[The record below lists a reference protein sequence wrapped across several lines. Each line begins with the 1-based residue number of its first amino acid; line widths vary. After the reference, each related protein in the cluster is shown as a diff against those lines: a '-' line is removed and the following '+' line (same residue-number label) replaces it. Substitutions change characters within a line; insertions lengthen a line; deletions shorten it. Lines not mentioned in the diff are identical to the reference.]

1 MKDKDILKDI
11 IMVIPVSILL
21 VVIMFMLYSNNNL
34 NKINEELKKENF
46 EYKQQIK
53 KLQEK
58 ELERLIKGE

>member
-1 MKDKDILKDI
+1 MKDKEILKDI

-21 VVIMFMLYSNNNL
+21 VVITFILYSNNNL
-34 NKINEELKKENF
+34 NKTNEKLKKENF

>member
-1 MKDKDILKDI
+1 MKDKEILKDI